1 MGRKTEKQVMIIYK
15 AREVFLNKG
24 FFNTV
29 MDDIAEAA
37 GMTRRTL
44 YRHFETKEEIAYE
57 TMMLIMREWNAYSY
71 ATYLKLEGSGIL
83 QLESFLSTLID
94 YMEEK
99 PEIMRYLGE
108 FDFFFKDNIVVNTV
122 GVEDEEFDTTLSES
136 DNLMLKLLNLGVVDG
151 SIRENIDI
159 EIMEATISN
168 VLWSFGQRLGIR
180 GETIIRETGHTGIEL
195 IRNQVAIYIMALRT
209 K

>member
-1 MGRKTEKQVMIIYK
+1 MIRKTEKQIMIIYK
-15 AREVFLNKG
+15 AREVFLEKG

-44 YRHFETKEEIAYE
+44 YRHFETKEMIAYE

-71 ATYLKLEGSGIL
+71 GVYLKLEGTGL
-83 QLESFLSTLID
+83 NQLETFLSHLID

-108 FDFFFKDNIVVNTV
+108 FDFFFNDEQVTNTV
-122 GVEDEEFDTTLSES
+122 GVDDEEYDTTLSES
-136 DNLMLKLLNLGVVDG
+136 DNLMLKLMNLGVVDG
-151 SIRENIDI
+151 SIHPDIDI
-159 EIMEATISN
+159 ELMEATISN
-168 VLWSFGQRLGIR
+168 VLWSFGQRIGIR
-180 GETIIRETGHTGIEL
+180 GQTIVKETGYTGIEL
-195 IRNQVAIYIMALRT
+195 VRNQVAMYVMAL
-209 K
+209 KEG